1 VEVEVDTEGEVEAVE
16 EDLVA
21 MVGEVDIV
29 MKACLKKLLV
39 HFLFFFHAHYFLES

>member
-1 VEVEVDTEGEVEAVE
+1 MDTEGKVEAVE

-39 HFLFFFHAHYFLES
+39 HFLFFFHARYFLES